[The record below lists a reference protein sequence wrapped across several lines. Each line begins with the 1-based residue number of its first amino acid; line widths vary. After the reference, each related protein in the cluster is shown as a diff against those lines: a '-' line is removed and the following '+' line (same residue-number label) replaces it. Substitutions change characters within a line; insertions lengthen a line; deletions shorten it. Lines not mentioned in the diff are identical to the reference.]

1 MSGPAGST
9 DVGTGTTGSAGA
21 GSDSTEPPALTFE
34 NVTFAYEEAP
44 VLEDVTFTV
53 ERGSFLGV
61 VGPNGSG
68 KSTLL
73 KLALGLSPPDEGR
86 VELFGEPAHEFA
98 DGEKIAYIAQRATD
112 AIRDAPLT
120 VREVVA
126 MGRYPRTPFGS
137 FDDADHRAV
146 DVALEQVGM
155 GALEDRRVGRLSGG
169 QRQRVFIARALAA
182 DAELLVLD
190 EPTVGVDAESR
201 ERIYELVAD
210 LHRAGLTVLLVEHD
224 VGVVTKHATEVACLN
239 RELHFHGDPEAFVAT
254 DALATAY
261 GTDGRVLHHTHE

>member
-1 MSGPAGST
+1 MSGPT
-9 DVGTGTTGSAGA
+9 D
-21 GSDSTEPPALTFE
+21 PALAFE
-34 NVTFAYEEAP
+34 DVTFAYGEAP
-44 VLEDVTFTV
+44 VLENVTFTV
-53 ERGSFLGV
+53 DQGSFLGV

-73 KLALGLSPPDEGR
+73 RLALGLKRPDTGH
-86 VELFGEPAHEFA
+86 VELFGEPAHEFD

-112 AIRDAPLT
+112 AIRNAPLT

-126 MGRYPRTPFGS
+126 MGRYPRTPFGR
-137 FDDADHRAV
+137 FEETDHHAV

-155 GALEDRRVGRLSGG
+155 DALEDRRVGRLSGG

-201 ERIYELVAD
+201 ERIYELVAA
-210 LHRAGLTVLLVEHD
+210 LHDAGLTVLLVEHD
-224 VGVVTKHATEVACLN
+224 VGVVTEHATEVACLN
-239 RELHFHGDPEAFVAT
+239 RELHFHGDPETFVAT

-261 GTDGRVLHHTHE
+261 GTDGRVLHHTHP

>member
-1 MSGPAGST
+1 MIDRFLAADGGQAARG
-9 DVGTGTTGSAGA
+9 DEQAV
-21 GSDSTEPPALTFE
+21 SDAETPVLTFE
-34 NVTFAYEEAP
+34 DVTFAYGEAP
-44 VLEDVTFTV
+44 VLEDVTFSV
-53 ERGSFLGV
+53 EQGSFLGV

-73 KLALGLSPPDEGR
+73 KLALGLETPDRGR
-86 VELFGEPAHEFA
+86 VELFGEPADAFD

-126 MGRYPRTPFGS
+126 MGRYPRTPFGT
-137 FDDADHRAV
+137 FDPEDHRAV

-155 GALEDRRVGRLSGG
+155 DALEDRRVGRLSGG

-210 LHRAGLTVLLVEHD
+210 LHASGLTVLLVEHD
-224 VGVVTKHATEVACLN
+224 VGVVTEHATEIACLN
-239 RELHFHGDPEAFVAT
+239 RELYFHGDPETFVRT

-261 GTDGRVLHHTHE
+261 GTDGRVLHHSHP